1 MSEKQDG
8 PTLGR
13 ELMLRAV
20 PLAIVAASAWLF
32 LDAPGWIW
40 LLPLGVALLVLMG
53 RALRLLGPRPAS
65 DEVAQGDATE
75 GDAGV

>member
-8 PTLGR
+8 HSLGR
-13 ELMLRAV
+13 EVMLRTV
-20 PLAIVAASAWLF
+20 PLGIVAASAWLF

-40 LLPLGVALLVLMG
+40 LLPLGVGTLVLVG
-53 RALRLLGPRPAS
+53 RGLRLLGPRPVS
-65 DEVAQGDATE
+65 DEVAWDDATE

>member
-8 PTLGR
+8 HSLGR
-13 ELMLRAV
+13 EVMLRTV
-20 PLAIVAASAWLF
+20 PLGIVAASAWLF

-40 LLPLGVALLVLMG
+40 LLPLGVGTLVLVG
-53 RALRLLGPRPAS
+53 RGLRLLGPRPVS
-65 DEVAQGDATE
+65 DWAPQDDATE

>member
-8 PTLGR
+8 HSLGR
-13 ELMLRAV
+13 EVMLRTV

-40 LLPLGVALLVLMG
+40 LLPLGVGTLVLAG
-53 RALRLLGPRPAS
+53 RGLRLLGPRPVS
-65 DEVAQGDATE
+65 DEAPQDDATDGDARI
-75 GDAGV
+75 